1 MNTTAFA
8 VLAVLYIIA
17 VIYLGYL
24 GWKRTKGSEDYMLAG
39 RKLSPWVIGLS
50 YGATFISVSAII
62 GFGGQSAKLG
72 MGMIF
77 LAMLNI
83 AVGVL
88 LAFIVFG
95 GKTRK
100 LARKHNAVTFPDLLG
115 KCYNSNIIHLI
126 TGITILVAMPLYAA
140 AVLIGG
146 SEFLSIT
153 LGLSYEH
160 SLIIFTLVT
169 AVYVILGGLI
179 AVMYTEAMQAVIMV
193 GGMVVF
199 FILTIL
205 LFPDLGGFTGIN
217 DALTNLTPPSDLVG
231 QGMTGW
237 TSMPEFGSSIWYT
250 MVTTMILGVGIGVLA
265 QPQLVVR
272 FMTAKDDKTL
282 RRSIPVGGIFILLTA
297 GIVYTVGPMSNLWFY
312 DTYGMD
318 AWTYLGNVDQIIPA
332 FLNGAFSNSLFGL
345 FVPIFMIVLLSAAM
359 STLSSV
365 FHSLGTSAGFDIWKS
380 VQKIRHPEKEP
391 KTSMK
396 LTRYAMI
403 IMIIVSVVIAF
414 LMPANIIA
422 RATAMYMGL
431 CACALLPAFCVALFS
446 KKPLAKPA
454 LWSILSGVVAWFL
467 WTVFVH
473 IAESSQ
479 LGLCRALFGVDALL
493 GQPWQLIDP
502 LLIALPISTAVMIIG
517 WALCKNTAEISEAS
531 VQELSGKD

>member
-8 VLAVLYIIA
+8 VLTVLYIIA

-24 GWKRTKGSEDYMLAG
+24 GWKKTRGSEDYMLAG

-72 MGMIF
+72 MGLVF

-95 GKTRK
+95 GRTRK
-100 LARKHNAVTFPDLLG
+100 MAKKLNAVTFPDLLG
-115 KCYNSNIIHLI
+115 KCYNSNVIHLI

-153 LGLSYEH
+153 LGLSYN
-160 SLIIFTLVT
+160 SALVIFTVVT

-179 AVMYTEAMQAVIMV
+179 AVMYTEAMQGVIMI
-193 GGMVVF
+193 GGMVVL
-199 FILTIL
+199 FILTYA
-205 LFPDLGGFTGIN
+205 LFPDAGGLTGIN
-217 DALTNLTPPSDLVG
+217 DALSNLTPPPDLIS

-237 TSMPEFGSSIWYT
+237 TSMPSFGSPIWYT
-250 MVTTMILGVGIGVLA
+250 LVTTMILGVGIGVLA

-272 FMTAKDDKTL
+272 FMTAKDEKTL

-297 GIVYTVGPMSNLWFY
+297 GIIYTVGPISNLWFN
-312 DTYGMD
+312 DTFGTD
-318 AWTYLGNVDQIIPA
+318 AWSYLHNVDQIIPA
-332 FLNGAFSNSLFGL
+332 FIDGAFSDSLFGL

-365 FHSLGTSAGFDIWKS
+365 FHSLGTSAGFDIYKS
-380 VQKIRHPEKEP
+380 VQKIRHPDVEP
-391 KTSMK
+391 KTSMR
-396 LTRYAMI
+396 LTKYAMI
-403 IMIIVSVVIAF
+403 VMIVLSLALAF
-414 LMPANIIA
+414 CMPANIIA

-431 CACALLPAFCVALFS
+431 CACALLPAFCMALFC
-446 KKPLAKPA
+446 KRPMAKPA
-454 LWSILSGVVAWFL
+454 LWSILSGVVSWFI

-479 LGLCRALFGVDALL
+479 LGICRAIFGVDALL

-517 WALCKNTAEISEAS
+517 WAICRNSSDVSLTSR
-531 VQELSGKD
+531 ELSGKE